1 MEFLKIGF
9 EQVNVKVSEDE
20 IQEAISKLNGIIGW
34 LTFYGYLR
42 SKGDPYALEKA
53 VENGSKMV
61 AEEFNQFLSGRQIAR
76 RRYIEVMKTLMK
88 PSTWSEVKRSLR
100 GIANVSDKQVSNY
113 LRELTY
119 YGFVEKKDDLYS
131 ISDPLLIE
139 AIRRGHIR

>member
-88 PSTWSEVKRSLR
+88 PST
-100 GIANVSDKQVSNY
+100 
-113 LRELTY
+113 
-119 YGFVEKKDDLYS
+119 
-131 ISDPLLIE
+131 
-139 AIRRGHIR
+139 